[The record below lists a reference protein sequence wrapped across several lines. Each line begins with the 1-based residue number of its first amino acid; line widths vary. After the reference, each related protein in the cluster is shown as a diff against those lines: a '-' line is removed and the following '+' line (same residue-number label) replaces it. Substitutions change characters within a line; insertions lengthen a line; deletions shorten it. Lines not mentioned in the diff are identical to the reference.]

1 MSDVLKVSMGIDF
14 SLIGTNLRAMY
25 EKNGEDYAILLA
37 PTEQT
42 ANEGVSIGELIR
54 DIKSMTKEVTG
65 DDNVDTTQLEQAMT
79 SAAAEGAGT
88 GGDGTKMNLNSIRI
102 RLQMA
107 YLYIRKTAGGA
118 AAAGTADAA
127 GTEAAAETAGAS
139 QAPGAASAGTSE
151 IEYAFQLQVLT
162 EGLVPQNIKKIVD
175 VKSLSL
181 AVWNTDR
188 RKILDQMSL
197 MTVAEYLGLPEQAAV
212 AAQAQPK

>member
-88 GGDGTKMNLNSIRI
+88 DGTKMNLDSIRI

-118 AAAGTADAA
+118 AAAGTEAAA
-127 GTEAAAETAGAS
+127 GTAGAP
-139 QAPGAASAGTSE
+139 QTPGTGTSE
-151 IEYAFQLQVLT
+151 LEYAFQLQVLT
-162 EGLVPQNIKKIVD
+162 EGLVPENIKKIVD

>member
-25 EKNGEDYAILLA
+25 EKNGQDYAILLA

-65 DDNVDTTQLEQAMT
+65 DDNVDTAQLEQAMT
-79 SAAAEGAGT
+79 SAASEGAGA
-88 GGDGTKMNLNSIRI
+88 GGDGTKMNLDNIRI

-107 YLYIRKTAGGA
+107 YLYIRKTAGGTD
-118 AAAGTADAA
+118 AAGTA
-127 GTEAAAETAGAS
+127 GTTEAAQTLGT
-139 QAPGAASAGTSE
+139 AASGTSQL
-151 IEYAFQLQVLT
+151 EYAFQLQVLT
-162 EGLVPQNIKKIVD
+162 EGLVPENIKKIVD

-188 RKILDQMSL
+188 KKILDQMSL
-197 MTVAEYLGLPEQAAV
+197 MTVAEYLGLPEQTAADTR
-212 AAQAQPK
+212 AQPK

>member
-65 DDNVDTTQLEQAMT
+65 DDNVDTAQLEQAMT
-79 SAAAEGAGT
+79 SAASEGAGA
-88 GGDGTKMNLNSIRI
+88 GGDGTKMNLDNIRI

-107 YLYIRKTAGGA
+107 YLYIRKTAGGTD
-118 AAAGTADAA
+118 AAGTAETA
-127 GTEAAAETAGAS
+127 GTAGAS
-139 QAPGAASAGTSE
+139 QAPGAASGTSQL
-151 IEYAFQLQVLT
+151 EYAFQLQVLT
-162 EGLVPQNIKKIVD
+162 EGLVPENIKKIVD

-197 MTVAEYLGLPEQAAV
+197 MTVAEYLGLPEQTAADT
-212 AAQAQPK
+212 QAQPQ

>member
-1 MSDVLKVSMGIDF
+1 MSDALKVSMGIDF

-79 SAAAEGAGT
+79 SAASDGAGA
-88 GGDGTKMNLNSIRI
+88 GADGTKMNLDSIRI

-107 YLYIRKTAGGA
+107 YLYIRKTAGSAAATGTE
-118 AAAGTADAA
+118 AAAGTAGATQTP
-127 GTEAAAETAGAS
+127 GT
-139 QAPGAASAGTSE
+139 GTSE
-151 IEYAFQLQVLT
+151 LEYAFQLQVLT
-162 EGLVPQNIKKIVD
+162 EGLVPQNIKRIVD

-197 MTVAEYLGLPEQAAV
+197 MTVAEYLGLPEQAA
-212 AAQAQPK
+212 AGTQAQPK